1 VDRRNVQAASVTGPF
16 SAGGRSHS
24 RLSLADRGVTFG
36 ATTRVG
42 VCVALWQPVAALSP
56 RWLLAYPEVTLTVDR
71 PVELTRLLRRGR
83 PGLAVR
89 EGRLRPGNREG

>member
-1 VDRRNVQAASVTGPF
+1 MTGPF

-24 RLSLADRGVTFG
+24 RLSLVDRSVTFG

-42 VCVALWQPVAALSP
+42 VCVALWQPVATLSP

-89 EGRLRPGNREG
+89 AGRLRPGTGKASR